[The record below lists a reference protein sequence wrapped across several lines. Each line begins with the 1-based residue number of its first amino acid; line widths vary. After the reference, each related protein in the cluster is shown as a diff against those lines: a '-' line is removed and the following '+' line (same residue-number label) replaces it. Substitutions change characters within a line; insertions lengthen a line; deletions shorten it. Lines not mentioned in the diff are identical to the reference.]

1 MVSKPASIRILVVDD
16 DARERVSLSTMVAA
30 LGYTVET
37 AENGEEALEKLGA
50 LSFDV
55 IVTDLIMPKVDGF
68 GLLRSLLD
76 RGDQTPTIVLTG
88 FGSIDKA
95 ISIVHDLR
103 AFWFLEKPAQ
113 PGPLATLL
121 ERAIRYKALIIETQR
136 LQRQLSHR
144 GVLAGLVGVSPA
156 MRHVFAMI
164 EQVAPSSAP
173 VLITGE
179 SGTGKERVAAA
190 VHQLSSRVAG
200 PFVAVNCAALP
211 ENLIESELFGHERG
225 AFTGALV
232 RRAGCFE
239 HAHQGTLF
247 LDEIAEMP
255 TPMQAKLLRVL
266 EDSRVRRLGGK
277 VEFSVDVRVL
287 AATNRNMQESLEKKA
302 LREDLYYRLN
312 VFHID
317 LPPLRHRKEDIPVL
331 VQSLIQ
337 DLNEKHECRVTDLDP
352 EVMARILNHSWPGN
366 IRELRNVLER
376 AVIMAREG
384 TIELHHLPPTF
395 HVPQEEQI
403 IVPGTEERHVLTLE
417 AGKPLREIEKEY
429 IQLTLKQTKNNKRR
443 AAELLGM
450 SVRTLH
456 SRLAELAA
464 TAGSDNAQA
473 HTHGK

>member
-1 MVSKPASIRILVVDD
+1 MVSKPSPARILVVDD
-16 DARERVSLSTMVAA
+16 DPRERLSLSTMIAGF
-30 LGYTVET
+30 GYSVET
-37 AENGEEALEKLGA
+37 AEDGEEALQKLGPA
-50 LSFDV
+50 SVDA
-55 IVTDLIMPKVDGF
+55 IVTDLMMPRIDGF
-68 GLLRSLLD
+68 ALLRQLLE
-76 RGDQTPTIVLTG
+76 RGDLTPAIVLTG

-95 ISIVHDLR
+95 ISIVHDLG

-113 PGPLATLL
+113 AAALSTLL
-121 ERAIRYKALIIETQR
+121 ERAIRYKNLMKETER
-136 LQRQLSHR
+136 LQRQLSQH
-144 GVLAGLVGVSPA
+144 GFLGDLVGTSPSI
-156 MRHVFAMI
+156 RHVFSMI
-164 EQVAPSSAP
+164 QQIAPSSAP

-190 VHQLSSRVAG
+190 IHRLSSRASG

-225 AFTGALV
+225 AFTGALG

-239 HAHQGTLF
+239 HAHGGTLF
-247 LDEIAEMP
+247 LDEIGDMP
-255 TPMQAKLLRVL
+255 IAMQAKLLRVL

-277 VEFSVDVRVL
+277 MEIAVDVRVL
-287 AATNRNMQESLEKKA
+287 AATNKSMQEALEKKL

-317 LPPLRHRKEDIPVL
+317 LPPLRHRKDDLPAL
-331 VQSLIQ
+331 VQALIS
-337 DLNEKHECRVTDLDP
+337 DLNAKHDCRVADVHP
-352 EVMARILNHSWPGN
+352 EVFARLMSHNWQGN

-376 AVIMAREG
+376 AVIVAREG
-384 TIELHHLPPTF
+384 TITPNHLPPVF
-395 HVPQEEQI
+395 HIPAEAPLAPAGI
-403 IVPGTEERHVLTLE
+403 EERNTITME

-464 TAGSDNAQA
+464 TSREAQVQA
-473 HTHGK
+473 HGN

>member
-1 MVSKPASIRILVVDD
+1 
-16 DARERVSLSTMVAA
+16 
-30 LGYTVET
+30 
-37 AENGEEALEKLGA
+37 
-50 LSFDV
+50 
-55 IVTDLIMPKVDGF
+55 
-68 GLLRSLLD
+68 
-76 RGDQTPTIVLTG
+76 
-88 FGSIDKA
+88 
-95 ISIVHDLR
+95 
-103 AFWFLEKPAQ
+103 
-113 PGPLATLL
+113 
-121 ERAIRYKALIIETQR
+121 
-136 LQRQLSHR
+136 LSHR

-156 MRHVFAMI
+156 IRHVFALI

-190 VHQLSSRVAG
+190 IHRLSSRAAG

-255 TPMQAKLLRVL
+255 PPMQAKLLRVL

-277 VEFSVDVRVL
+277 VEISVDVRVL
-287 AATNRNMQESLEKKA
+287 AATNRSMPEALEKK
-302 LREDLYYRLN
+302 LMREDLYYRLN

-317 LPPLRHRKEDIPVL
+317 LPPLRHRKEDIPIL
-331 VQSLIQ
+331 VQALIQ

-384 TIELHHLPPTF
+384 TILLQHLPPTF
-395 HVPQEEQI
+395 HVRQEEQ
-403 IVPGTEERHVLTLE
+403 VVAPGAEERHVLTLE
-417 AGKPLREIEKEY
+417 AGKPLREIEKQY

-464 TAGSDNAQA
+464 TSGTDTVRV